1 MGSPK
6 TETGTSTKER
16 FDPAD
21 WGRPPYAVI
30 VVDRAGTA
38 VRAEGETTLLPG
50 VEQGVPLP
58 DGLSWLAGATAAVAD
73 DAVHQGGSPRPA
85 VEGEFAGRRFEAH
98 PTRRADGEVVWWL
111 VDHTAR
117 YAAEEALTAERERT
131 RFLAEAS
138 NVLLSSLNSDRCMA
152 ATARLAA
159 GFLADA
165 AVVVAPAAG
174 RRLPVTRAVQGQDV
188 TQDMIVADPSDVPGL
203 AEALRGFPPVPS
215 RWIDPTSLPEWLVPD
230 GFGTTVGSVVV
241 TPLPGHGVPAGALI
255 LLRAD
260 TRNGFSE
267 TEETFARL
275 FAARAGAALS
285 AARLYAEQHSITRT
299 LMRDLLPPR
308 LHRVHGVEFA
318 GGYRPSSSHERVGG
332 DFYDVHAGPTP
343 RDPSLVV
350 LGDVCGKGLDAAV
363 LTGKIRN
370 TLQALMPM
378 ADDHERV
385 LQLLNG
391 ALLNADNTRFAT
403 LVLASVLRTENQ
415 VHLRLTSAGHPAPL
429 VVRDDGRVEEVPTR
443 GSLVGALD
451 HVSARTVETSL
462 LPGDTCL
469 LYTDGIT
476 EARGGPLG
484 GELFGEE
491 RLKRVLAECGGMP
504 GDAVVEHIR
513 RLTAQWLGDGGHDDL
528 AVVAITA
535 PRTTHLSAVD
545 GHTRGRYTA

>member
-38 VRAEGETTLLPG
+38 VRAEGETSLLPG
-50 VEQGVPLP
+50 VEQGLPLP
-58 DGLSWLAGATAAVAD
+58 DGLSWLAGATAAVAH

-138 NVLLSSLNSDRCMA
+138 NVLLSSLNFERCMA

-188 TQDMIVADPSDVPGL
+188 TQDMIVADSSDVPGL

-318 GGYRPSSSHERVGG
+318 GGYRPSSTHERVGG
-332 DFYDVHAGPTP
+332 DFYDVHPGPTVS
-343 RDPSLVV
+343 DPSLVV

-451 HVSARTVETSL
+451 QVTARTVETSL

-491 RLKRVLAECGGMP
+491 RLKRALAECGGMP
-504 GDAVVEHIR
+504 GDAVVEHVR
-513 RLTAQWLGDGGHDDL
+513 MLAAQWLGDGGHDDL